1 MRKGLILIII
11 LISCAVHAA
20 DWSDETRVSL
30 LTCTP
35 GSELYARYGHTAI
48 RIADP
53 ASGRDWVF
61 NYGIFDFNTDHF
73 YWKFVRGETWY
84 MLGAADLDHFLYE
97 YRREQR
103 PVYEQELNLTPAQR
117 DRLIDAL
124 LVNYQPENRT
134 YLYNFVFDN
143 CATRPYR
150 LIQSVLGDN
159 IRSTYRGA
167 EGETYRRFIQ
177 RYTGRGSWA
186 DFGIELLFG
195 KRAQHRMQGEERLFL
210 PEELMFYLSEATM
223 ADGTPLVKKEHI
235 EPFVIAPIPW
245 YKTWYFGMSLVV
257 AALIAISLWDRKRK
271 RVSRWLDIT
280 FAVLYG
286 LLLALVV
293 FLTFFSIH
301 PLVGFGWRL
310 GVVFLVYLCIRLIA
324 ILR

>member
-1 MRKGLILIII
+1 MRKALLLITI
-11 LISCAVHAA
+11 LLTCALHAA

-35 GSELYARYGHTAI
+35 GGELYARYGHTAI
-48 RIADP
+48 RITDP
-53 ASGRDWVF
+53 AGDVDWVF

-84 MLGAADLDHFLYE
+84 MLGAADLDYFLHE

-103 PVYEQELNLTPAQR
+103 PVYEQVLNLTPDQR
-117 DRLIDAL
+117 DRLINAL

-150 LIQSVLGDN
+150 LIQSVLGDS

-167 EGETYRRFIQ
+167 EGRTYRRFIQ

-210 PEELMFYLSEATM
+210 PEELMFYLSEATL
-223 ADGTPLVKKEHI
+223 ADGTPLVKQEHI
-235 EPFVIAPIPW
+235 APFVIASVPW
-245 YKTWYFGMSLVV
+245 YKTWYFGVSLVV
-257 AALIAISLWDRKRK
+257 AALIAISLWDRRRK
-271 RVSRWLDIT
+271 RVSRWLDST
-280 FAVLYG
+280 FAVLYV

-310 GVVFLVYLCIRLIA
+310 FAVFIVYLCIRLIA